1 LQYDLASPEGYCE
14 YQLYKITHIPG
25 MLFIS
30 KNGNIVEVTEQVI
43 QKPEL
48 KQKLESLLTK

>member
-1 LQYDLASPEGYCE
+1 
-14 YQLYKITHIPG
+14 